1 MNEFNQRDK
10 ELNVFAP
17 IPTVDGYSYV
27 TYTPGTTISLRAY
40 TKRSEPK
47 FEDSVTQYETQ
58 EQKIIR
64 LTNEVTRLAEQLTKV
79 LEYKAQIIQALI
91 SKEAEISQSAS
102 WQEIINAIYSLTLGI
117 AYDDVLKV
125 SERGRYKSIIKS
137 ITAVA
142 VQEKGEE

>member
-1 MNEFNQRDK
+1 MSISFVQFSGSSQSIRSRTSSNK
-10 ELNVFAP
+10 SP
-17 IPTVDGYSYV
+17 
-27 TYTPGTTISLRAY
+27 SLRAY

-64 LTNEVTRLAEQLTKV
+64 LTNEVTRLAEQLMKV

-117 AYDDVLKV
+117 GIAYDDVLKV

>member
-1 MNEFNQRDK
+1 M
-10 ELNVFAP
+10 
-17 IPTVDGYSYV
+17 
-27 TYTPGTTISLRAY
+27 
-40 TKRSEPK
+40 
-47 FEDSVTQYETQ
+47 
-58 EQKIIR
+58 
-64 LTNEVTRLAEQLTKV
+64 